1 MFARTNFHIYAH
13 YFIAKVAFRFQTT
26 IFWRYTHDNVGK
38 NSVCVAKLG
47 YMWRIL
53 K

>member
-1 MFARTNFHIYAH
+1 MFARTNFHIHAH
-13 YFIAKVAFRFQTT
+13 YFITKVAFRFQTT
-26 IFWRYTHDNVGK
+26 IFWRYTHYRVGK
-38 NSVCVAKLG
+38 NMVYVAKLG